1 MAQGQDV
8 AAGTGGPSH
17 VPAGAVG
24 ADARPARLALEEIS
38 KSFGS
43 LKAND
48 GVSLAVRQGTVHAVL
63 GENGAGKSTLM
74 NILYGLYQPDSGRI
88 LIDGREVGIAGP
100 RAALELG
107 IGMVHQHFMLVGPLS
122 VAENVALGMR
132 GQGLLLPLETHIGK
146 IAELSASFGFDVD
159 PRAEV
164 AKLPIG
170 MQQRVEI
177 LKLLYHAADI
187 LILDEPTSV
196 LTPTETGPFFE
207 VLNRLKAAGK
217 TIIFITHKL
226 DEVMKISDDVTVMQ
240 RGRVIATLR
249 TADTNPR
256 ELARLMVGRDVVFE
270 VRRSRHEVGAAV
282 LSLENVSAASDRG
295 LPALDSLSLEVRAG
309 EVFGIAGV
317 DGNGQK
323 ELAEVIAGLRP
334 ATQGALHL
342 DGENITAASVSDR
355 VHKLS
360 IGYVPEDRHRDG
372 LVLGQPVAQNLM
384 LRSYDRAPF
393 VRWGFFDF
401 GAIRTHAERLAKAF
415 DVRMQGVDQ
424 PARLLS
430 GGNQQKL
437 ILARELDRGPKML
450 VVAQPTKGLDVGA
463 IEFVQRQILE
473 QRDRGVAILYISTEL
488 EHLMHVAD
496 RIGVMFRGRLMGI
509 LRSDEATPEK
519 IGLMMAGV
527 EAA

>member
-1 MAQGQDV
+1 MTGRQG
-8 AAGTGGPSH
+8 AAAHTGGP
-17 VPAGAVG
+17 PRETAGD
-24 ADARPARLALEEIS
+24 ADATTRPAKLALEDIC
-38 KSFGS
+38 KSFGA
-43 LKAND
+43 LRAND
-48 GVSLAVRQGTVHAVL
+48 GVGLAVRPGTVHAIL

-88 LIDGREVGIAGP
+88 LLDGREVRIAGP
-100 RAALELG
+100 RAALEMG

-122 VAENVALGMR
+122 VAENMALGMR
-132 GQGLLLPLETHIGK
+132 GQGLLLPIDTHIAR
-146 IAELSASFGFDVD
+146 ISELSASFGFNVD

-164 AKLPIG
+164 ARLPIG

-177 LKLLYHAADI
+177 LKLLYHNADI

-207 VLNRLKAAGK
+207 VLSRLKAAGK
-217 TIIFITHKL
+217 TILFITHKL
-226 DEVMKISDDVTVMQ
+226 DEVMAIADDVTVMQ
-240 RGRVIATLR
+240 RGRVISTTR
-249 TADTNPR
+249 TAETSPR

-270 VRRSRHEVGAAV
+270 VRRSQHATGKAV
-282 LSLENVSAASDRG
+282 LALESVSLPTERG
-295 LPALDSLSLEVRAG
+295 LPALDNLSLQVRAG

-323 ELAEVIAGLRP
+323 ELAEVIAGLKTVSSGRV
-334 ATQGALHL
+334 LL
-342 DGENITAASVSDR
+342 DGQDITSASVAER
-355 VHKLS
+355 VHGLK

-372 LVLGQPVAQNLM
+372 LVLAQPIAQNLM
-384 LRSYDRAPF
+384 LRSYDREPF
-393 VRWGFFDF
+393 ARWGFFNF
-401 GAIRTHAERLAKAF
+401 AAIRSHAERLAKVF
-415 DVRMQGVDQ
+415 DVRMQSVDQ
-424 PARLLS
+424 LARLLS

-437 ILARELDRGPKML
+437 ILARELERGPQLL

-496 RIGVMFRGRLMGI
+496 RIGVMFRGRLMGTV
-509 LRSDEATPEK
+509 RSEEATPES